1 MDHADAV
8 DATRALVAA
17 ADEAALRAW
26 WVDSLTSRDL
36 DVRGLWPAWTTLR
49 HLPAHDFTPSR
60 EFNAASCEVCGLSRE
75 PDGAAPDGLEAAA
88 TLVAPEHPVDTAPLH
103 ALLAAVVA
111 LGPQAQLTELARC
124 GTGVFRST
132 KWERVAVLE
141 QLARVGVLRTDRPLP
156 SDAWVTW
163 DEENASQPAHW
174 YKREWR
180 YPARWWTGEHGV
192 DLGRARA
199 LFGSLDDGGGGE
211 QGRAL
216 AGPAR
221 S

>member
-36 DVRGLWPAWTTLR
+36 DVRGLWPAWTALR

-60 EFNAASCEVCGLSRE
+60 QFNEASCEVCGRLRE
-75 PDGAAPDGLEAAA
+75 PDGAVPAELMPAA
-88 TLVAPEHPVDTAPLH
+88 TLVAPGHPVDTAPLH
-103 ALLAAVVA
+103 TLIAAVAA
-111 LGPQAQLTELARC
+111 LGPQAQLTELGRC
-124 GTGVFRST
+124 GIGVYRST
-132 KWERVAVLE
+132 RWERVAVLE
-141 QLARVGVLRTDRPLP
+141 QLARVGVLRTGRPLP

-163 DEENASQPAHW
+163 DEENASQPAQRG
-174 YKREWR
+174 KREWR

-192 DLGRARA
+192 DLGRAHA
-199 LFGSLDDGGGGE
+199 LFGSLDDGAGGD
-211 QGRAL
+211 QGQ
-216 AGPAR
+216 P
-221 S
+221 